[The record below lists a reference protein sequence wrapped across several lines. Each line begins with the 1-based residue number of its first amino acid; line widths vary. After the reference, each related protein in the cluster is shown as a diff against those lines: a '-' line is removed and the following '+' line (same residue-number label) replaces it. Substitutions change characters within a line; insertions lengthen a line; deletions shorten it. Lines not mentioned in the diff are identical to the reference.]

1 MIESQLY
8 LVKSYDPWSL
18 LIVIFALANAVTVAG
33 FVPAHR
39 VASVDPMR
47 TFRNE

>member
-18 LIVIFALANAVTVAG
+18 LIVIFALANAVTVA
-33 FVPAHR
+33 
-39 VASVDPMR
+39 ASFLLIAWR
-47 TFRNE
+47 RSIQ